1 MLHLDLQL
9 KPQIEKKFL
18 QIVTEKYN
26 GSYEKFIENIIVKQ
40 ENALTKL
47 IDISEDLGIDDLA
60 KNHDH
65 YLYGTPKGTN
75 TISYFL

>member
-1 MLHLDLQL
+1 MLHIDLKL
-9 KPQIEKKFL
+9 NPQIEKKF
-18 QIVTEKYN
+18 QKIVKEQFD
-26 GSYEKFIENIIVKQ
+26 GSYEKFIENIIIKH

-65 YLYGTPKGTN
+65 YLYGTAK
-75 TISYFL
+75 

>member
-1 MLHLDLQL
+1 MLHLDLKL
-9 KPQIEKKFL
+9 NPQIEKKF
-18 QIVTEKYN
+18 QKIVNEQFD
-26 GSYEKFIENIIVKQ
+26 GSYEKFIETIIIKQ

-65 YLYGTPKGTN
+65 YLYGTAK
-75 TISYFL
+75 